1 VRVYR
6 ALRSRLRSSDVL
18 GRIGGDEFAA
28 LILHVD
34 PLAAARVADELRA
47 AVAGVRA
54 ELTAEGR
61 RNRLAASVGVAT
73 LDPKEDVDALIDLAD
88 RRMYD
93 EKRLTQEIESGA
105 DH

>member
-1 VRVYR
+1 M
-6 ALRSRLRSSDVL
+6 AD
-18 GRIGGDEFAA
+18 
-28 LILHVD
+28 
-34 PLAAARVADELRA
+34 LAATGPLERQVAVTGAGGVASEAGKA